1 MQQSTLSQC
10 ITKERV
16 VCWVEASF
24 GSPPL
29 DCWKFVFR
37 KDIHIR
43 VSIKGAAFSEFSSD
57 RLRFRAKERKEI
69 SSERHRKGTEWK
81 MARVLHTRKRAHHHL
96 IILPLLQVTYLEIYR
111 EHVRDLLAST
121 RAPPSYFQDN
131 DSETDDGSEPG
142 SDSEANSAGGGRPR
156 APSLRVMVQA
166 KLAAQRLVKRARK
179 LNPKPSAATR
189 FWKAPGEEGD
199 VTIED
204 DVGSDVASVASSE
217 ASVEAPVRSGL
228 SQTKG
233 VSSTLK
239 IREHPDKGPYVEGL
253 TERHVSSW
261 AEMAQLLEEGSKN
274 RTIAATDMNKVSS
287 RSHTVFTLTLTQVG
301 DWFMSDCA
309 AFLLSDAVFFSQ
321 FGSGRTKV
329 LNTAYC
335 RQRRRVET
343 SS

>member
-1 MQQSTLSQC
+1 
-10 ITKERV
+10 
-16 VCWVEASF
+16 
-24 GSPPL
+24 
-29 DCWKFVFR
+29 
-37 KDIHIR
+37 
-43 VSIKGAAFSEFSSD
+43 
-57 RLRFRAKERKEI
+57 
-69 SSERHRKGTEWK
+69 
-81 MARVLHTRKRAHHHL
+81 MARVLHTRKRTHHHL
-96 IILPLLQVTYLEIYR
+96 INLPLLQVTYLEIYR

-301 DWFMSDCA
+301 DEFISDCA
-309 AFLLSDAVFFSQ
+309 RPPGFVVFLILVFFPL
-321 FGSGRTKV
+321 FDLFVRKF
-329 LNTAYC
+329 
-335 RQRRRVET
+335 
-343 SS
+343 